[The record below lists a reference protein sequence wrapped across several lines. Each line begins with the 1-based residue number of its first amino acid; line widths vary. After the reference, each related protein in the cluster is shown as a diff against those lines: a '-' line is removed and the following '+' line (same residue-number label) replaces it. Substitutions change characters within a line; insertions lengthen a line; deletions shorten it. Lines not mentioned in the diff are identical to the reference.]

1 MSKTYSPGDVSFI
14 IGGSIIK
21 FDSLTVSRNEDKNTM
36 TVGTQGE
43 VTRTKNLSNLSTITA
58 VLPQSSS
65 DNAVLSAHEVANSVV
80 SILVKDNGG
89 LSLHTMPEGV
99 ITGVPDSEYGKEHV
113 QREWVFQG
121 DLPVNV
127 IGGN

>member
-1 MSKTYSPGDVSFI
+1 MSKSYSPGDVSLI
-14 IGGSIIK
+14 IGGSIVK
-21 FDSLTVSRNEDKNTM
+21 FDSVTVSRNEDKNTM

-43 VTRTKNLSNLSTITA
+43 VTRTKNLSNLSTITV
-58 VLPQSSS
+58 VLPQSST
-65 DNAVLSAHEVANSVV
+65 DNAVLSAFEVANGVIP
-80 SILVKDNGG
+80 ILVKDNGG
-89 LSLHTMPEGV
+89 SSLHTMPEAV
-99 ITGVPDSEYGKEHV
+99 ITGVPGPEYSKEHV

>member
-1 MSKTYSPGDVSFI
+1 MSKNYSPGDVSLI

-21 FDSLTVSRNEDKNTM
+21 FDAVTVSRNEDKNTM
-36 TVGTQGE
+36 SVGTQGE
-43 VTRTKNLSNLSTITA
+43 VTRTKNLSNLSTIT
-58 VLPQSSS
+58 VLLPQSSS
-65 DNAVLSAHEVANSVV
+65 DNAILSAHEVANSVV

-89 LSLHTMPEGV
+89 TSLHTMPEGV

-113 QREWVFQG
+113 QREWTFQG

>member
-1 MSKTYSPGDVSFI
+1 MSKNYSPGDVSLI

-21 FDSLTVSRNEDKNTM
+21 FDTVTVSKNEDKNTM
-36 TVGTQGE
+36 SVGTQGE
-43 VTRTKNLSNLSTITA
+43 VTRTKNLSNLSTIT
-58 VLPQSSS
+58 VLLPQSSAN
-65 DNAVLSAHEVANSVV
+65 NAVLSAYEVANSIV

-89 LSLHTMPEGV
+89 SSLHTMPEGV

>member
-1 MSKTYSPGDVSFI
+1 MSKTYSPGDVSLI
-14 IGGSIIK
+14 IGGSIVK
-21 FDSLTVSRNEDKNTM
+21 FDAVTVERNEDKNTM
-36 TVGTQGE
+36 SVGTQGE
-43 VTRTKNLSNLSTITA
+43 VTRTKNLSNLATITV

-65 DNAVLSAHEVANSVV
+65 NNAILSAFEIANSIVP
-80 SILVKDNGG
+80 ILVKDNGG

-99 ITGVPDSEYGKEHV
+99 ITGVPGSEYGKEV
-113 QREWVFQG
+113 TDRTWIFQG

>member
-1 MSKTYSPGDVSFI
+1 MSKTYSPGDVSLI

-21 FDSLTVSRNEDKNTM
+21 FDTVTVSRNEEKNLM
-36 TVGTQGE
+36 SVGTQGE
-43 VTRTKNLSNLSTITA
+43 VTRTKNLSNLATITV

-65 DNAVLSAHEVANSVV
+65 DNAVLSAREITNDIL
-80 SILVKDNGG
+80 SILIKDNGG
-89 LSLHTMPEGV
+89 LSLHTMPGGV
-99 ITGVPDSEYGKEHV
+99 ITGVPDSEYGKEAA

>member
-1 MSKTYSPGDVSFI
+1 MSKTYSPGDVSLI

-21 FDSLTVSRNEDKNTM
+21 FDSVTVSRNEDKNTM
-36 TVGTQGE
+36 SVGTQGE
-43 VTRTKNLSNLSTITA
+43 VTRTKNLSNLSTITV

-65 DNAVLSAHEVANSVV
+65 DNAVLSAREVVNDVL
-80 SILVKDNGG
+80 SILIKDNGG
-89 LSLHTMPEGV
+89 LSLHTMPAGV
-99 ITGVPDSEYGKEHV
+99 ITSIPDSEYGKEAV
-113 QREWVFQG
+113 QREWAFQG

>member
-1 MSKTYSPGDVSFI
+1 MSKNYSPGDVSLI

-21 FDSLTVSRNEDKNTM
+21 FDSVTVARNEDKNFM
-36 TVGTQGE
+36 SVGTQGE
-43 VTRTKNLSNLSTITA
+43 VTRTKNLSNLSTITV

-65 DNAVLSAHEVANSVV
+65 DNAVLSAREVVNDVL
-80 SILVKDNGG
+80 SILIKDNGG
-89 LSLHTMPEGV
+89 ASLHTMPEGV
-99 ITGVPDSEYGKEHV
+99 ITGVPSSEYSKEV
-113 QREWVFQG
+113 ADREWIFQG

>member
-1 MSKTYSPGDVSFI
+1 MSKTYSPGDVSLI

-21 FDSLTVSRNEDKNTM
+21 FDTVTVSRNEEKNLM
-36 TVGTQGE
+36 SVGTQGE
-43 VTRTKNLSNLSTITA
+43 VTRTKNLSNLATITV

-65 DNAVLSAHEVANSVV
+65 DNAVLSVREVTNDIL
-80 SILVKDNGG
+80 SILIKDNGG

-99 ITGVPDSEYGKEHV
+99 ITGVPDSEYGKEAA

>member
-14 IGGSIIK
+14 VGGSIIK

-43 VTRTKNLSNLSTITA
+43 VTRTKNLSNLATITA

-65 DNAVLSAHEVANSVV
+65 DNAVLSALEIADGVIP
-80 SILVKDNGG
+80 ILVKDNGG
-89 LSLHTMPEGV
+89 ASLHTMPTGV